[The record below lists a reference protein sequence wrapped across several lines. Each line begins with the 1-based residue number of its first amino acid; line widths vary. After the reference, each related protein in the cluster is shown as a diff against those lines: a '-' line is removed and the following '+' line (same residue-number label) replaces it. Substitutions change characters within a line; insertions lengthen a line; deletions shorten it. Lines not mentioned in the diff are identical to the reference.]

1 LEQVTNKKEIELRF
15 RWKRLLNYG
24 SVVKQMP
31 FFLFL
36 AGLAVIYI
44 YNGHLADKLNRD
56 IAKTERELKE
66 LEYEYKTV
74 KGQVLFQSKQS
85 ELVKA
90 VVPLGLKE
98 MSVQPVILVDSTE
111 SKKSKFKS
119 RFAASCFDF

>member
-1 LEQVTNKKEIELRF
+1 M
-15 RWKRLLNYG
+15 LNYA

-36 AGLAVIYI
+36 AALAVVYI

-56 IAKTERELKE
+56 IARTERELKE

-90 VVPLGLKE
+90 VAPLGLKE
-98 MSVQPVILVDSTE
+98 ISAAPVVLIEE
-111 SKKSKFKS
+111 SKK
-119 RFAASCFDF
+119 

>member
-1 LEQVTNKKEIELRF
+1 MEQVNNRKEIEVRF

-56 IAKTERELKE
+56 IARTERELKE

-98 MSVQPVILVDSTE
+98 MSAPPVILNDSAT
-111 SKKSKFKS
+111 SKK
-119 RFAASCFDF
+119 